1 MTTKTPLTEASKHF
15 DLKFFLVGASGSGK
29 THFCGTY
36 TKGPVH
42 FYMTDRGGE
51 KTLHKL
57 IKERPTSAPPITID
71 IIPSG
76 KHAYTE
82 FWTLL
87 QKDAKDGF
95 FDHMAEQSGLV
106 VIPDSITTI
115 NEMAKT
121 EIASRKGI
129 DLIQMSKA
137 KDNKNVMDPALW
149 GQLLSWMNLL
159 VQTIQE
165 LPCATATP
173 VHLFTETNSD
183 GAIIRRTPSVN
194 GQFRQTISINFDEVY
209 LLECRSSKHNIH
221 FKEHNYFEAKS
232 RVFSAKKLTDFT
244 MDRIASAYLSGDTL
258 DDVKG
263 GAPPILAKKK
273 Q

>member
-1 MTTKTPLTEASKHF
+1 MTKTPLTEGTKKF

-36 TKGPVH
+36 TAGPVH

-51 KTLHKL
+51 KTLYKL
-57 IKERPTSAPPITID
+57 LKTRPKSAPPITVD

-87 QKDAKDGF
+87 QQDAKAGF
-95 FDHMAEQSGLV
+95 FDSIAEQSGLV
-106 VIPDSITTI
+106 VLPDSITTI
-115 NEMAKT
+115 NELAKT
-121 EIASRKGI
+121 EIAIRKGI
-129 DLIQMSKA
+129 DLVQMSQA

-165 LPCATATP
+165 LPCATATT
-173 VHLFTETNSD
+173 VHLFTETDKD
-183 GAIIRRTPSVN
+183 GAVIKRVPSVN
-194 GQFRQTISINFDEVY
+194 GQFRQTIGINFDEVY
-209 LLECRSSKHNIH
+209 LMECKGTKHNIY
-221 FKEHNYFEAKS
+221 FKEHNYFNAKS
-232 RVFSAKKLTDFT
+232 RVFSVKKLTDVT
-244 MDRIASAYLSGDTL
+244 MDEIASAYLTGDTL

-263 GAPPILAKKK
+263 GAAPTLLRKKL
-273 Q
+273 